1 MGIEPDRYPV
11 ELKVWGNWACFTRP
25 ELKVERVSYPVMTP
39 SAARGVLESIFWKR
53 QLFRWNVRS
62 IAVLNPVVF
71 SGIRRNEV
79 TSRLSS
85 KNMKPIV
92 ADQCR
97 DQRNTVALRNVAYVI
112 TATVHLMGQEKKT
125 IGHGNPCHEYQDR
138 FLDAVHRGACF
149 AQPVLGCREF
159 AAAFGPVD
167 ANEKPID
174 RTEPLGLMFYDFF
187 DIADHSE
194 QQRAVPRFFPAELVK
209 GVLTVERSTV
219 TPKLKGLVE
228 P

>member
-11 ELKVWGNWACFTRP
+11 EVKVWGNWACFTRP

-39 SAARGVLESIFWKR
+39 SAARGVLEAIFWKR

-62 IAVLNPVVF
+62 IAVLNPVVY

-79 TSRLSS
+79 TSRLGRSM
-85 KNMKPIV
+85 NPIV
-92 ADQCR
+92 ADDCR
-97 DQRNTVALRNVAYVI
+97 DQRNTVALRNVAYII
-112 TATVHLMGQEKKT
+112 TATVHLMGQQEHP

-138 FLDAVHRGACF
+138 FLDAVRRGACF

-159 AAAFGPVD
+159 AADFGPVD
-167 ANEKPID
+167 VNEKPID
-174 RTEPLGLMFYDFF
+174 RTEPFGLMFYDFF
-187 DIADHSE
+187 DIADHSA
-194 QQRAVPRFFPAELVK
+194 QQRALPRFFPAALDA
-209 GVLTVERSTV
+209 GVLNIDRSSV
-219 TPKLKGLVE
+219 RPGLKGLVE